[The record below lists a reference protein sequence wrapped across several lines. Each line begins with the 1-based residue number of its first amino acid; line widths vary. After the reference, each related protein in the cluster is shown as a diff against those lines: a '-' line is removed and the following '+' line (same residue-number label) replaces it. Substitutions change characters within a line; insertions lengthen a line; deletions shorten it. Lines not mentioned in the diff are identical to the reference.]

1 MEEEKKATLTIRDD
15 EGIGFIQIADDVVSN
30 IAGLAATEAD
40 GVARLSGNVP
50 NELIAKLGKKSLS
63 KGIRVTYA
71 DNTFTV
77 DVSVIVKFGFNI
89 VEVSRAVQE
98 KVIQALLTMTGLTVS
113 KVNVRVAG
121 VDFREK

>member
-1 MEEEKKATLTIRDD
+1 M
-15 EGIGFIQIADDVVSN
+15 
-30 IAGLAATEAD
+30 
-40 GVARLSGNVP
+40 
-50 NELIAKLGKKSLS
+50 
-63 KGIRVTYA
+63 TYA

-121 VDFREK
+121 VDFSEK